1 MLTRTQIRM
10 LIEELGYTTVF
21 EDPGLSGVRLQRKTL
36 GYADNKDMREIQTKL
51 SVMLE
56 AAQ

>member
-21 EDPGLSGVRLQRKTL
+21 EDPGLSGVRLQRRPL
-36 GYADNKDMREIQTKL
+36 GYADTKDMREIHTKF
-51 SVMLE
+51 
-56 AAQ
+56 